1 MIGKGAGCT
10 GRMLRHQE
18 GGLAHSQ
25 RLASKALVHPRL
37 GVKAAEELLALTR
50 DFVARLVLLRAQ
62 PVVPHRVLELL
73 HVLRVVVGEAVH
85 FSPLE
90 PRRRSKGLLLRRLGD
105 VEVVLVPE
113 LVARPAP
120 IGAGPLF
127 AGGLQEGGG
136 AAAGLA
142 VAGRVAAGGVEGD
155 ERGRTSAAHD
165 LQRGKTSVVSKLS
178 SAQGKG
184 QARAMQS
191 DRHLLRVRAR
201 PITGAGVGAVVGSGG
216 AAWTAHLL
224 RFGLLQRRA
233 RPRLEQDGILF
244 GCVWKPPEVQLRRE
258 GTDWYLFFFVSCAAL
273 SPRGDERRWE
283 EGKTRSAPPA
293 GC

>member
-1 MIGKGAGCT
+1 MGQERKEARARNEGATGGSSGLLLHCCAFRGVTGRCQERQDFDLRCCLHFRRVWYCTCKEVDAVELSGFKTLDTSRWARSTASHARVCCWSSVILIGKGAGCT

-136 AAAGLA
+136 
-142 VAGRVAAGGVEGD
+142 GRPGRSWGVK
-155 ERGRTSAAHD
+155 S
-165 LQRGKTSVVSKLS
+165 
-178 SAQGKG
+178 
-184 QARAMQS
+184 
-191 DRHLLRVRAR
+191 
-201 PITGAGVGAVVGSGG
+201 
-216 AAWTAHLL
+216 
-224 RFGLLQRRA
+224 
-233 RPRLEQDGILF
+233 
-244 GCVWKPPEVQLRRE
+244 
-258 GTDWYLFFFVSCAAL
+258 
-273 SPRGDERRWE
+273 
-283 EGKTRSAPPA
+283 
-293 GC
+293 